1 MASLVQGGIYCVRYG
16 TKTSSSTQQKG
27 VRRIEVSEG
36 PHTHERFRG
45 GEPRC
50 RGWYPTY
57 ETNVAAR
64 NRRVL
69 PTRSLI
75 DMG

>member
-45 GEPRC
+45 GEASVSWMVPHLRDE
-50 RGWYPTY
+50 RG
-57 ETNVAAR
+57 
-64 NRRVL
+64 
-69 PTRSLI
+69 RS
-75 DMG
+75 